1 MAARAVVD
9 LHCHTSA
16 SFDSLSDPVAVA
28 RTATSRGITHLAIT
42 DHDRIDGALR
52 ARDAANPGLTVIV
65 GSEVRT
71 AQGDLIALFLER
83 PITAGL
89 PAAGGRC
96 NGRRSSW
103 LASGDIGRVIAHPG
117 LDCSK
122 AGCNIGQLPAC
133 DLEAISDGSNVAGH
147 SKHLAVVVLHI

>member
-16 SFDSLSDPVAVA
+16 SFDSLSDPAAVA
-28 RTATSRGITHLAIT
+28 RTAALRGITHLAIT

-52 ARDAANPGLTVIV
+52 ARDAATPGLTVIV

-83 PITAGL
+83 
-89 PAAGGRC
+89 AAT
-96 NGRRSSW
+96 SD
-103 LASGDIGRVIAHPG
+103 ASGTP
-117 LDCSK
+117 
-122 AGCNIGQLPAC
+122 
-133 DLEAISDGSNVAGH
+133 
-147 SKHLAVVVLHI
+147 